1 MLLIFVSIFPV
12 VFILLYIYYRDKYE
26 KEPFGLLIK
35 AFFGG
40 VLSAIA
46 TLLVMS
52 PASLYFPELEG
63 VSSNALLMAFAG
75 AAIPEEIFKFVFLN
89 MIIWKNQNFNEYY
102 DGIVYAVFV
111 SLGFACLENIL
122 YVTQNGLGV
131 GLMRGII
138 SVPAHALDGV
148 IMGYFFSLA
157 RFMPA
162 RKMEYLFKSL
172 FYAILAHGIF
182 DYLLF
187 YSSGVSAI
195 DPAMAGLTIL
205 VFLVFVI
212 YLWWLGFKKIKQHVE
227 ASVFKV

>member
-63 VSSNALLMAFAG
+63 VSSNAFLMAFAG
-75 AAIPEEIFKFVFLN
+75 AAIPEEIFKFLFLYI
-89 MIIWKNQNFNEYY
+89 IIWKNQNFNEYY

-187 YSSGVSAI
+187 YSSGVAEI
-195 DPAMAGLTIL
+195 NPAMAGLTIL